1 MKANRLARRRLAAG
15 VGAIAIVAM
24 GTLSA
29 CAGEKKEAPAT
40 TTTTTTTTTT
50 SVSPSEKAINH
61 TGGNKFTPSVKAPGP
76 QTALPGNVNTGGG

>member
-50 SVSPSEKAINH
+50 VSPSEKGLSPS
-61 TGGNKFTPSVKAPGP
+61 GGNKFTPSVKAPGP
-76 QTALPGNVNTGGG
+76 QTALPGNVNTG

>member
-40 TTTTTTTTTT
+40 TTTTTT
-50 SVSPSEKAINH
+50 VSPSEKGLSP
-61 TGGNKFTPSVKAPGP
+61 TGGNKFTPSVTAPGP
-76 QTALPGNVNTGGG
+76 QTALPGNVNTG

>member
-29 CAGEKKEAPAT
+29 CAGEKKEAPET

-50 SVSPSEKAINH
+50 VSPSEKGLSP
-61 TGGNKFTPSVKAPGP
+61 TGGNKFTPSVTAPGP
-76 QTALPGNVNTGGG
+76 QTALPGNVNTG

>member
-50 SVSPSEKAINH
+50 VSPSEK
-61 TGGNKFTPSVKAPGP
+61 GLSPSGVNKFTPSVKAPGP
-76 QTALPGNVNTGGG
+76 QTALPGNVNTG

>member
-40 TTTTTTTTTT
+40 TTTTTTTTT
-50 SVSPSEKAINH
+50 SVSPTEKGLDP

-76 QTALPGNVNTGGG
+76 QTALPGNVNTGG

>member
-15 VGAIAIVAM
+15 VGAIAMIAM
-24 GTLSA
+24 GTRSA

-50 SVSPSEKAINH
+50 VSPSEKAINP

-76 QTALPGNVNTGGG
+76 QTALPGNVNTGG